1 MLVSNTHS
9 GWAPTAW
16 TWAQARSGV
25 IPSMISPLDEA
36 SQVDADAVAWP
47 TTFLRCGDTDV
58 CQRVHAR
65 ILELTQIYTH
75 TAGMAG
81 IYAACALLRLA
92 TNVPAELWVPAN
104 DEQ

>member
-1 MLVSNTHS
+1 
-9 GWAPTAW
+9 
-16 TWAQARSGV
+16 
-25 IPSMISPLDEA
+25 MISPLDEA

-104 DEQ
+104 DEQTQAIEAILRRHALVAESATI